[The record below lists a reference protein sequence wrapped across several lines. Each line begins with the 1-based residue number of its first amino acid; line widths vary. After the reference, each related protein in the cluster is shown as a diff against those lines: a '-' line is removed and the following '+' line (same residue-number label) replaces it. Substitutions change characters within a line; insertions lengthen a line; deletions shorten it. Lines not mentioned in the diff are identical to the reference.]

1 MTRADGQRAVRRARP
16 RVRRRDT
23 AVVAVVVLVAALVGV
38 GTGGTFALW
47 RASFSGSQRMPVG
60 VAVFGAGAPGSP
72 VFATTSTPLDAT
84 RNRGSVTYTI
94 PASATATLY
103 NGNSPAGGAVAV
115 PLQVRSLAQGHRG
128 LAYTLTPDT
137 AGGVFGASQVSTY
150 RVASAAACTTSL
162 SGPSSTLSSTPW
174 NAAYTAATVATDE
187 YWCLVARYVPTTWT
201 HTDTARVTATGP
213 DGTGTVTGSS
223 SAWTATATRSF
234 VVASEPPHT
243 VTFTFTTF
251 RTTP

>member
-1 MTRADGQRAVRRARP
+1 MTRATTAAVVGRVRRAVRR
-16 RVRRRDT
+16 RDV

-38 GTGGTFALW
+38 GTGGTLALW
-47 RASFSGSQRMPVG
+47 RVSVTGTQRMPVG
-60 VAVFGAGAPGSP
+60 VTVFGAGAPGSP
-72 VFATTSTPLDAT
+72 VFATTSTPLDAS

-94 PASATATLY
+94 PAAATTTLY
-103 NGNSPAGGAVAV
+103 NNNSLSGGAVAI

-128 LAYTLTPDT
+128 LAYTLTVDT

-162 SGPSSTLSSTPW
+162 TGAGATLASTPW
-174 NAAYTAATVATDE
+174 TSAYTASTTPSDE
-187 YWCLVARYVPTTWT
+187 YWCLVARYGPTRWT
-201 HTDTARVTATGP
+201 HTDTAQVTATGP
-213 DGTGTVTGSS
+213 AGTVSGAS
-223 SAWTATATRSF
+223 SAWTSTAARTF
-234 VVASEPPHT
+234 VVAAEPVHT